1 MQKLMS
7 GDNKKYVWSRRE
19 FLEASGFG
27 LFLSAL
33 AGCSRAPVQNAFGYI
48 QQPEGAVPGRSDWYA
63 SVCGACPAGCGLLVK
78 NRDGR
83 PIKLEGNPKHPLS
96 QGGLCAAGQ
105 AAVLGLYD
113 SQRLQSPLIAGKPAA
128 WDQADNEMRARLKD
142 IRARG
147 GAVRFLSET
156 IISPTKLAII
166 RRFLEGEAR
175 PSNSKEQPIKDG
187 EHWKGFADARHVIY
201 DPLSSSAIL
210 DAYQRTHGARIL
222 PRYRLDKADVI
233 VSLDADF
240 LGTWISP
247 VAFTAEYQRGRVPD
261 DHPRD
266 GARPA
271 QMSYHVQCESRMSL
285 TGASADQRF
294 AVLPEHLEPLLSHLA
309 VRLARKRSVPLEK
322 AELGQPP
329 VPSTLLDHLTERLWQ
344 ARGRSLV
351 LCGSQDVLVQV
362 LANFVNHLLDAYGA
376 TILLDRPAY
385 ARQGDDR
392 QLSALLEEIR
402 EGKVAALF
410 IAGVN
415 PVYELPRGEALKSHL
430 QRIPLVVSFGD
441 HSDETAALA
450 HYVCPES
457 HFLESW
463 GDAEPAAGVVSV
475 VQPALRPL
483 GNTRTLMESL
493 TAWMSQTQ
501 TAYELVQ
508 QHWKEAIYPQREK
521 DKEDKKESSFQS
533 FWDEAVERGYAE
545 VKAEVP
551 AAGDFDRKTVQLGE
565 NTPERPS
572 GDFTLVLY
580 PTVGLLDGRHALN
593 PWLQELPDPVTK
605 VTWDNYAC
613 LSPRTAAGLSV
624 EDGDVV
630 RIGSG
635 APDGEAHGLELPVLI
650 QPGQHD
656 RVVAVA
662 LGYGRQGTERF
673 AKIAPDWIEARPLVG
688 PNGLVGTNAATWL
701 ALEAGELRY
710 ERNGVTLAKTGQKHP
725 LACTQR
731 HHEITVPKRLAT
743 PGARRRPMIE
753 ETTLSAY
760 RENPQLGGETPSEH
774 DTGLWPDDHL
784 YTGKRWGMVIDLAR
798 CTGCSAC
805 VVACQAE
812 NNVPVVGRDEVR
824 RSREMHWIR
833 IDRYY
838 SDGADGA
845 DTAHQPMLCHH
856 CENAPCENVC
866 PVLATVHSEEGLS
879 QQVYNRCV
887 GTRYC
892 ANNCPYKVRRFNWF
906 RYTRDDQRE
915 NLVLNPDVT
924 VRCRGVMEKCSFC
937 AQRIQEAKLEAKRLG
952 RELADGEIQP
962 ACQQSCPAR
971 AIVFG
976 DLNDPKS
983 RVSQLVASP
992 RYYQVL
998 AELNIRPAIGY
1009 LQRVRNREAG
1019 EGGTQHG

>member
-1 MQKLMS
+1 MSCNNQKHR
-7 GDNKKYVWSRRE
+7 WSRRD

-33 AGCSRAPVQNAFGYI
+33 AGCNRAPVQNAFSYV
-48 QQPEGAVPGRSDWYA
+48 QQPEGSVPGRANYYA
-63 SVCGACPAGCGLLVK
+63 SACGACPAACGLLVK

-83 PIKLEGNPKHPLS
+83 PIKLEGNPKHPSS

-105 AAVLGLYD
+105 AAILGLYD
-113 SQRLQSPLIAGKPAA
+113 SQRLTGPLTDGKPTE
-128 WDQADNEMRARLKD
+128 WERMDREIRARLKE
-142 IRARG
+142 IRAQG
-147 GAVRFLSET
+147 GAVRFLSESVV
-156 IISPTKLAII
+156 SPTSRAII
-166 RRFLEGEAR
+166 RRFLEGDTK
-175 PSNSKEQPIKDG
+175 PSDSTGQLAKDDT
-187 EHWKGFADARHVIY
+187 HWTGFSNARHVVY
-201 DPLSSSAIL
+201 DSISSSAIL

-222 PRYRLDKADVI
+222 PQYRLDKADVI

-247 VAFTAEYQRGRVPD
+247 VAFTAGYECGRVPEGK
-261 DHPRD
+261 P
-266 GARPA
+266 G
-271 QMSYHVQCESRMSL
+271 QMAYHVQFESRMSL
-285 TGASADQRF
+285 TGSNADERF
-294 AVLPEHLEPLLSHLA
+294 LLLPEEMGFVLSHLA
-309 VRLARKRSVPLEK
+309 ARLAHNTDDTTITIPLRNSSVP
-322 AELGQPP
+322 AAF
-329 VPSTLLDHLTERLWQ
+329 LDRLAERLWQ

-351 LCGSQDVLVQV
+351 LCGSQDIHVQA
-362 LANFVNHLLDAYGA
+362 LANFVNHLLEAYGT
-376 TILLDRPAY
+376 TILLDRPSY

-392 QLSALLEEIR
+392 QLASLLEEIR
-402 EGKVAALF
+402 TGKVAALF
-410 IAGVN
+410 VAGVN
-415 PVYELPRGEALKSHL
+415 PVYDLPWTDELKDYL
-430 QRIPLVVSFGD
+430 QRIPLVVSFAD
-441 HSDETAALA
+441 HVDETAALA
-450 HYVCPES
+450 HYICPES

-463 GDAEPAAGVVSV
+463 GDAESVAGVVSIA
-475 VQPALRPL
+475 QPALRPL

-493 TAWMSQTQ
+493 AAWMKQPRS
-501 TAYELVQ
+501 ASELVR
-508 QHWKEAIYPQREK
+508 QHWEQAIYPRRE
-521 DKEDKKESSFQS
+521 EDEQDSKGKSFQS
-533 FWDEAVERGYAE
+533 FWDETLERGYAKTRAE
-545 VKAEVP
+545 ASAVK
-551 AAGDFDRKTVQLGE
+551 DFDHKSLRLDE
-565 NTPERPS
+565 NASERS
-572 GDFTLVLY
+572 ADDFTLVLY
-580 PTVGLLDGRHALN
+580 PTVALLDGRHALN

-613 LSPRTAAGLSV
+613 LSPTAAGVLGV
-624 EDGDVV
+624 ENGDVV

-635 APDGEAHGLELPVLI
+635 TRDGETSSLELPVLI

-656 RVVAVA
+656 NIVAVA

-673 AKIAPDWIEARPLVG
+673 AKIAPQWIEARPLVG
-688 PNGLVGTNAATWL
+688 PNGLVGSNAAPWL
-701 ALEAGELRY
+701 TLEGGALRY
-710 ERNGVTLAKTGQKHP
+710 ERSGVTLAKTGQKHA

-731 HHEITVPKRLAT
+731 HHEITVPERLAT
-743 PGARRRPMIE
+743 PGARQRPMIE

-760 RENPQLGGETPSEH
+760 QENPQSGGDAQHEH
-774 DTGLWPDDHL
+774 AAGLWPDDHP

-838 SDGADGA
+838 SHTA
-845 DTAHQPMLCHH
+845 DTVDIAHQPMLCHH

-866 PVLATVHSEEGLS
+866 PVLATVHSEEGLNE
-879 QQVYNRCV
+879 QVYNRCV

-906 RYTRDDQRE
+906 RYSRDDQRE

-924 VRCRGVMEKCSFC
+924 VRSRGVMEKCSFC
-937 AQRIQEAKLEAKRLG
+937 AQRIQEAKLEAKRLS
-952 RELADGEIQP
+952 RELADDEIQP
-962 ACQQSCPAR
+962 ACQQSCPAK

-983 RVSQLVASP
+983 HVSQLVASP

-1009 LQRVRNREAG
+1009 LRRVRNRDVD
-1019 EGGTQHG
+1019 EGGPRHG

>member
-1 MQKLMS
+1 MS
-7 GDNKKYVWSRRE
+7 GDNKKYAWSRRE

-48 QQPEGAVPGRSDWYA
+48 QQPEGAIPGRSDWYA
-63 SVCGACPAGCGLLVK
+63 SACGACPAGCGLLVK

-113 SQRLQSPLIAGKPAA
+113 SQRLQNPLISGKPAA
-128 WDQADNEMRARLKD
+128 WDQVDKEIRAKVKD

-156 IISPTKLAII
+156 IISPTKLAMI
-166 RRFLEGEAR
+166 RRFLQGEAR
-175 PSNSKEQPIKDG
+175 PSNSKEQPAKDAG
-187 EHWKGFADARHVIY
+187 NWKGFADVRHVIY
-201 DPLSSSAIL
+201 DPLSGSAIL
-210 DAYQRTHGARIL
+210 DAHQRTHGARIL
-222 PRYRLDKADVI
+222 PQYRLDKADVI

-247 VAFTAEYQRGRVPD
+247 VTFTAQYQRGRVPEGQ
-261 DHPRD
+261 P
-266 GARPA
+266 AR
-271 QMSYHVQCESRMSL
+271 MSYHVQFESRMSL
-285 TGASADQRF
+285 TGANADQRF
-294 AVLPEHLEPLLSHLA
+294 AVPPEHLKPLLSHLA
-309 VRLARKRSVPLEK
+309 VRLAQKRDVPLEK

-329 VPSTLLDHLTERLWQ
+329 VPSALLDHLTERLWQ

-351 LCGSQDVLVQV
+351 LCGSQDVHVQIM
-362 LANFVNHLLDAYGA
+362 ANFVNHLLDAYGA
-376 TILLDRPAY
+376 TMLLDRPAY

-402 EGKVAALF
+402 GGKVAGLF

-415 PVYELPRGEALKSHL
+415 PMYELPGGEDLKGHL
-430 QRIPLVVSFGD
+430 KQIPLVVSFAD
-441 HSDETAALA
+441 HSDETAAFA

-463 GDAEPAAGVVSV
+463 GDAESAAGVVSV
-475 VQPALRPL
+475 IQPALRPL
-483 GNTRTLMESL
+483 GSTRTLTESL
-493 TAWMSQTQ
+493 AAWMHKPQSD
-501 TAYELVQ
+501 YEIVE
-508 QHWKEAIYPQREK
+508 QHWKEKVLPRREEQ
-521 DKEDKKESSFQS
+521 KEDKKESSFQS
-533 FWDEAVERGYAE
+533 FWDEALERGYAE
-545 VKAEVP
+545 VNAEVP
-551 AAGDFDRKTVQLGE
+551 ALRDFDRQSVQFDE
-565 NTPERPS
+565 NAPERS
-572 GDFTLVLY
+572 TGDFTLLLY
-580 PTVGLLDGRHALN
+580 PTAALLDGRHALN

-613 LSPRTAAGLSV
+613 LSPATAAGLGV
-624 EDGDVV
+624 ADGDVI
-630 RIGSG
+630 RIDSG
-635 APDGEAHGLELPVLI
+635 AHGDLAHGLELPVLI

-673 AKIAPDWIEARPLVG
+673 AKLAPQWIEARPLVG
-688 PNGLVGTNAATWL
+688 PNGLVGTNVAPWL
-701 ALEAGELRY
+701 AWEGDELRY
-710 ERNGVTLAKTGQKHP
+710 HHSGVTLTKTGQRRD

-731 HHEITVPKRLAT
+731 HHEITVPQHLAT

-760 RENPQLGGETPSEH
+760 RENPRSGGETPSEH
-774 DTGLWPDDHL
+774 GAGLWPDDHP
-784 YTGKRWGMVIDLAR
+784 YTGHRWGMVIDLAR

-838 SDGADGA
+838 SDVADGVE
-845 DTAHQPMLCHH
+845 TAHQPMLCHH

-906 RYTRDDQRE
+906 RYARDDQRE

-924 VRCRGVMEKCSFC
+924 VRSRGVMEKCSLC

-1009 LQRVRNREAG
+1009 LRRVRNREGG